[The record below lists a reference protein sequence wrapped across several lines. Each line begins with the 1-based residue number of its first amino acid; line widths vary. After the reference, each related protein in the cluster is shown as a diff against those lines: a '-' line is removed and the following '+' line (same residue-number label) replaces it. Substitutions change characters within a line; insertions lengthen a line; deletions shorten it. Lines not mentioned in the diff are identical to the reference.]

1 MRDSI
6 DRTAYVNRLLMA
18 ANVIFFLYLEIAGS
32 SEDAFFMYAKGAML
46 APAVLEGK
54 EYYRLVTAMFMHFGI
69 GHLVNNMLVL
79 FVMGEPLE
87 QALGHFRYLI
97 LYFVS
102 GIGANWISMM
112 RRGADSMVISA
123 GASGAIF
130 GVIGGLL
137 SLAARN
143 KGRLGNLSTRQ
154 LIIMV
159 LFSLYFGFTSTGVDN
174 TAHVS
179 GLILGA
185 ILRIFLH
192 KRSKGYQTWEV

>member
-1 MRDSI
+1 MLNCGASYTPLVRDQGE
-6 DRTAYVNRLLMA
+6 T
-18 ANVIFFLYLEIAGS
+18 
-32 SEDAFFMYAKGAML
+32 
-46 APAVLEGK
+46 
-54 EYYRLVTAMFMHFGI
+54 YRLFTSMFLHFGI
-69 GHLVNNMLVL
+69 SHLANNMLVL

-112 RRGADSMVISA
+112 RKGADSMVISA

-137 SLAARN
+137 SLAALN

-154 LIIMV
+154 LMIMV

-185 ILRIFLH
+185 ILGILLH

>member
-6 DRTAYVNRLLMA
+6 DRTAYANRLLMA

-87 QALGHFRYLI
+87 QALGQ
-97 LYFVS
+97 
-102 GIGANWISMM
+102 A
-112 RRGADSMVISA
+112 ATQ
-123 GASGAIF
+123 GASGQCIQAMEMWMNF
-130 GVIGGLL
+130 WHPGSRL
-137 SLAARN
+137 SQSNTVR
-143 KGRLGNLSTRQ
+143 KGRIPRSTS
-154 LIIMV
+154 MS
-159 LFSLYFGFTSTGVDN
+159 F
-174 TAHVS
+174 
-179 GLILGA
+179 
-185 ILRIFLH
+185 
-192 KRSKGYQTWEV
+192 